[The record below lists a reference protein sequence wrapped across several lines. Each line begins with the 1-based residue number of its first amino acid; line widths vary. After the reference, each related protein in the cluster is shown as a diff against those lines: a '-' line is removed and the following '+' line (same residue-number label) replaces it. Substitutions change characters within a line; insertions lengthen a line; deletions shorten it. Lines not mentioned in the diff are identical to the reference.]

1 MTRAANGDFVS
12 ARNGYEQLRRVCS
25 AGLCLGFGL
34 ATMAYPFLAF
44 PSPGILALTTTRF
57 VLLGLGITAG
67 AGIMSRKMCGT
78 AKGLAAM
85 VFVAAVTAT
94 LFCLITTFG
103 CS

>member
-25 AGLCLGFGL
+25 AGLCLGFGI

-44 PSPGILALTTTRF
+44 PSPAMLALTSTRF

-67 AGIMSRKMCGT
+67 AGIMSKKMCGT
-78 AKGLAAM
+78 AKGLAGV
-85 VFVAAVTAT
+85 VFVAAITAA
-94 LFCLITTFG
+94 LFCLVTIYG